1 MEHIGI
7 KAGDKVR
14 AGGQTVK
21 VAEDTFIRGEVL
33 VNQKKQ
39 KTYMLKV
46 ICPSGCGD
54 NGEVYTVR
62 MTQKWLDK
70 FGAPLCPN
78 CEKHMKAEGAEQ
90 SMQDAA

>member
-1 MEHIGI
+1 
-7 KAGDKVR
+7 
-14 AGGQTVK
+14 
-21 VAEDTFIRGEVL
+21 
-33 VNQKKQ
+33 
-39 KTYMLKV
+39 MLKV